1 MPHSDPALILA
12 IRQEIDQANRPIH
25 QKLDEINSRLG
36 KGDTHIALM
45 EQRINDIDD
54 RCPSRNISTEDHHA
68 KKKEMNPFALAAI
81 TAVITTAANM
91 TFLWWLTGVG
101 QHASKGG

>member
-1 MPHSDPALILA
+1 MSDSDPALILA

-25 QKLDEINSRLG
+25 SKLDEINNRLG
-36 KGDTHIALM
+36 RGDTNMALLN
-45 EQRINDIDD
+45 QRVDDIDD
-54 RCPSRNISTEDHHA
+54 RCPSRQIHTDSHT

-101 QHASKGG
+101 QHVGKGP